1 MERREFI
8 KKMFLRAGI
17 GAGLLTAGAGG
28 LIGYYQPRKA
38 VYRRDPQD
46 DEGGERLEI
55 PRKVAVI
62 GGGLAGISS
71 ALELSRKG
79 FEVTLVESSSSLGG
93 KLTGWNLDV
102 LGETFPVEHGFHG
115 FFDQYYNLNEIFS
128 LGGVKR
134 EVFSESP
141 GYPVLFRDFP
151 AEVFGQTPKYFPFNV
166 FSILG
171 QSRRLDLVS
180 FLKNSKGLLSTLQ
193 LFEYDY
199 SRVFKSCDD
208 IDFLTYCRRREI
220 LPAFVDT
227 VLHPFAD
234 ATMNRMEVLSAAEAL
249 RYFHFYFMGS
259 PEGLAFRITN
269 RDCMSA
275 LINPLEARLRDMG
288 VTVLKGCTA
297 RRIIVEGKKVTGV
310 LLDRGSGGSDI
321 FLRVNA
327 EDVPMKGFGT
337 FLSPDGVPV
346 LLGRKDGGF
355 TAFDAR
361 CTHMGCPVGYD
372 EASTGFYCPCH
383 SGRFNLS
390 GVPVSGPPV
399 QPLALLSVT
408 EQDGTVVVKRSGN
421 TGGELLSCDYCVAAS
436 NVRGVRSLVKA
447 SAIGNPSF
455 EAQIDSLGEAD
466 PYAVFRLWLD
476 KAPESSH
483 FPFYTT
489 SGFTYTD
496 SITIYSLFQ
505 EPFVSW
511 AKKTGGSVLELHAYA
526 IAPGDIRPE
535 EEVKATM
542 LKEMQSMLPELAGA
556 KVLEGLFMQQS
567 NFTRWAPGD
576 NASRPGV
583 ETPFSNLFFA
593 GDWVKVDAP
602 VFLME
607 AAAFTGRMAA
617 NAVFRSE
624 SLKTVPLPIVPMD
637 GIFA

>member
-8 KKMFLRAGI
+8 KKMLLRAGI
-17 GAGLLTAGAGG
+17 GAGVLTAGTGG
-28 LIGYYQPRKA
+28 LIGYYQPRKGL
-38 VYRRDPQD
+38 YRREPQD
-46 DEGGERLEI
+46 EEGGDRLEI

-71 ALELSRKG
+71 ALELARKG
-79 FEVTLVESSSSLGG
+79 FDVTLVESSSSLGG
-93 KLTGWNLDV
+93 KLTGWNLDA
-102 LGETFPVEHGFHG
+102 LGQTFPVEHGFHG
-115 FFDQYYNLNEIFS
+115 FFDQYYNLNELFS
-128 LGGVKR
+128 FGGVKQD
-134 EVFSESP
+134 VFIESP

-166 FSILG
+166 FSILA
-171 QSRRLDLVS
+171 QSKRLDLMS

-199 SRVFKSCDD
+199 QRVFRSYDG
-208 IDFLTYCRRREI
+208 IDFGTFCRRAEI

-249 RYFHFYFMGS
+249 RYFHCYFMGS

-275 LINPLEARLRDMG
+275 LIDPLEAKLRELG
-288 VTVLKGCTA
+288 VTVLKGCRA
-297 RRIIVEGKKVTGV
+297 RKFIAEGKRVTGV
-310 LLDRGSGGSDI
+310 LLDRGNGGSDL
-321 FLRVNA
+321 FLQVKTS
-327 EDVPMKGFGT
+327 DVPHDGFGT
-337 FLSPDGVPV
+337 FSSPEGVPV

-355 TAFDAR
+355 LAFDAR

-372 EASTGFYCPCH
+372 SGSKGFYCPCH
-383 SGRFNLS
+383 SGRFDLN
-390 GVPVSGPPV
+390 GAPVSGPPG
-399 QPLALLSVT
+399 QPLSPLQVARQGETLIVRRT
-408 EQDGTVVVKRSGN
+408 GN
-421 TGGELLSCDYCVAAS
+421 TGGEVLSCDYCVAAA
-436 NVRGVRSLVKA
+436 NVRGIRSLVEA
-447 SAIGNPSF
+447 SALDNPGF
-455 EAQIDSLGEAD
+455 EARVASLGEAD
-466 PYAVFRLWLD
+466 PYAVYRLWLD
-476 KAPESSH
+476 KPLDRSR

-496 SITIYSLFQ
+496 SITIYSHFQ
-505 EPFVSW
+505 EPFISW
-511 AKKTGGSVLELHAYA
+511 AEKNGGSVVELHAYA

-535 EEVKATM
+535 GDVKATM
-542 LKEMQSMLPELAGA
+542 QREMLAMLPELAGS
-556 KVLEGLFMQQS
+556 KVLNGLYMQQS

-576 NASRPGV
+576 HAMRPGV
-583 ETPFSNLFFA
+583 ETPFTNLFLA

-624 SLKTVPLPIVPMD
+624 SLKTVPLPIVPME